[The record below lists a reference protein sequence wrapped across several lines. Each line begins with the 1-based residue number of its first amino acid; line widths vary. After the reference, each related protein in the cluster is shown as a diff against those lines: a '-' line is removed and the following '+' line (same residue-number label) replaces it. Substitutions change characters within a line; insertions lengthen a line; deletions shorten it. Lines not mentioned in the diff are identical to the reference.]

1 MPDYIPTK
9 VLLHDPDSV
18 TNPKSLYPVTGLNAL
33 YAGTSGTA
41 ATTSITNNSNQ
52 IKCEYLE
59 LVDSATGKVYTVY
72 LPIEFVESTGKI
84 DNDSLDI
91 FSGDGKIKAD
101 LLPGFV
107 DDVVDVPVLTAG
119 YPSVG
124 SLMIRATAGDNGP
137 VYTFMQKTSGNTW
150 IEGGGESGKIYV
162 ASDTSTT
169 GIGSIF
175 RCVSGSTTEAICIS
189 NNPYAIAETVTNGV
203 SLHLNNS
210 TLTAQAV
217 SATTTRLG
225 TIQVDNTATNN
236 VKLTITNGIVAASA
250 GTAGND
256 TVGVVFAAGNSAVA
270 NTLINEYGGTYV
282 VPTAQYMHD
291 YVTSA
296 ITGVDYATSSVPG
309 IVQIGSNINV
319 GDSGLISVSSA
330 TADSNGVVKIV
341 DTIATTAAG
350 NTGNTAKAVTLG
362 GITTYVGA
370 VLGSYQ
376 YYLSNGPGVTINRT
390 FVESGFDKITLNTSG
405 AVVISG
411 TYVTARDATNAE
423 TGVVIITGDS
433 SLISNETV
441 EDASGHPIAVNG
453 KAVKDYVAEAIASS
467 AGVPIPTNTVRGG
480 FRTSASD
487 TGLTLGTAGG
497 VADVL
502 KINATTPLYID
513 AQTNKL
519 AISSAT
525 LGQSG
530 VVNVVS
536 TSAQIVNTDYAN
548 YVPNNTA
555 VKEYVTSEIA
565 AAGVQG
571 ALIPRD
577 GIFIG
582 DVTEGAVVTSNVI
595 SAKIADPLK
604 FDTTGS
610 MTVSTGAT
618 LYVSAHALHVS
629 SATYSASAQNPAKLG
644 AVYLANDAT
653 AAYGAND
660 PYAATPKYVADKIA
674 AMGVD
679 GSAVYTPT
687 SADVSSAGVA
697 IPLGGVRVVSD
708 GGIKVNSGNIY
719 LQPATSAILG
729 GVVIPTDSGLAIDTT
744 TGSLTLQSAT
754 AAHLGGIKLAATST
768 GLVMVDGVLS
778 ANVKAPLW
786 HSGSAIAVSTAAVGA
801 DGVVNVLTS
810 AAGISAAAEAATI
823 NAVPNAA
830 GLSAYVSA
838 NNATLDGAGLIWS
851 GGSLNI
857 KTKEPI
863 QLDVDS
869 DAVAI
874 RTAAAETGTT
884 LTSAAKGAVYVRGS
898 IRSASV
904 IEADAQGITLNTV
917 PTESAVRS
925 LTDTTSTTIMNT
937 IDARLYITY
946 TPLN

>member
-18 TNPKSLYPVTGLNAL
+18 TNPKSLYPVTGLNAI

-41 ATTSITNNSNQ
+41 ATTSITNTSNQ

-59 LVDSATGKVYTVY
+59 LVDPATGKVYTVY
-72 LPIEFVESTGKI
+72 LPIEFVEGTGKI

-107 DDVVDVPVLTAG
+107 EDVVDVPVLTAG

-124 SLMIRATAGDNGP
+124 SLMIRATDGDNGP

-150 IEGGGESGKIYV
+150 VEGGGESGKIYV

-175 RCVSGSTTEAICIS
+175 RCVSGSTTEAVCIS
-189 NNPYAIAETVTNGV
+189 NNPYAISETATNGV
-203 SLHLNNS
+203 FLKLDNS

-225 TIQVDNTATNN
+225 TVQVDNTATNN
-236 VKLTITNGIVAASA
+236 VKLTITNGVVAASA

-270 NTLINEYGGTYV
+270 NTLVSQYGGTYV
-282 VPTAQYMHD
+282 VPTAQYMQD

-296 ITGVDYATSSVPG
+296 ITGVDYATSSTPG

-350 NTGNTAKAVTLG
+350 NAGNTAKAVTLG
-362 GITTYVGA
+362 GITTYVGT

-411 TYVTARDATNAE
+411 TFVTARDATNAE
-423 TGVVIITGDS
+423 TGVVVYTGDS
-433 SLISNETV
+433 SLITNETV
-441 EDASGHPIAVNG
+441 QDAAGHPIVVNA
-453 KAVKDYVAEAIASS
+453 KAVKDYVAAALASS
-467 AGVPIPTNTVRGG
+467 ASIPIATSDVRGG
-480 FRTSASD
+480 FRTSAAN
-487 TGLTLGTAGG
+487 TGLTMGSAGG

-502 KINATTPLYID
+502 KIDTAAPLYID
-513 AQTNKL
+513 PTTNKL
-519 AISSAT
+519 ALSSAT
-525 LGQSG
+525 FSQKGA
-530 VVNVVS
+530 VNVVS
-536 TSAQIVNTDYAN
+536 TSAQVANTEYSS
-548 YVPNNTA
+548 YVPDNA
-555 VKEYVTSEIA
+555 AIISYVSGEIA
-565 AAGVQG
+565 S
-571 ALIPRD
+571 
-577 GIFIG
+577 
-582 DVTEGAVVTSNVI
+582 GAVVKN
-595 SAKIADPLK
+595 SA
-604 FDTTGS
+604 G
-610 MTVSTGAT
+610 
-618 LYVSAHALHVS
+618 Y
-629 SATYSASAQNPAKLG
+629 
-644 AVYLANDAT
+644 
-653 AAYGAND
+653 
-660 PYAATPKYVADKIA
+660 
-674 AMGVD
+674 VD
-679 GSAVYTPT
+679 GSNT
-687 SADVSSAGVA
+687 DSSGTTK
-697 IPLGGVRVVSD
+697 ISLGGVRVVSD
-708 GGIKVNSGNIY
+708 GGIEVLSGNLY
-719 LQPATSAILG
+719 LHKATAAILG
-729 GVVIPTDSGLAIDTT
+729 GVKVPTDSGLAVDAA
-744 TGSLTLQSAT
+744 TGALTLQSAT
-754 AAHLGGIKLAATST
+754 STHLGGIKLAATST
-768 GLVMVDGVLS
+768 GLVMSEGVLT

-786 HSGSAIAVSTAAVGA
+786 HSGSAIAVSTADVGV
-801 DGVVNVLTS
+801 DGVVSVLTS
-810 AAGISAAAEAATI
+810 AAGVSAAASAGTT

-863 QLDVDS
+863 QLDADT
-869 DAVAI
+869 DAVSI
-874 RTAAAETGTT
+874 RTAAAETGST

-917 PTESAVRS
+917 PTESAVRA
-925 LTDTTSTTIMNT
+925 LTDSTSTTIMNT

>member
-18 TNPKSLYPVTGLNAL
+18 TNPKSLYPVTGLNAI

-41 ATTSITNNSNQ
+41 ATTSITNTSNQ

-72 LPIEFVESTGKI
+72 LPIEFVEGTGKI

-107 DDVVDVPVLTAG
+107 EDVVDVPVLTAG

-124 SLMIRATAGDNGP
+124 SLMIRATDGDNGP

-150 IEGGGESGKIYV
+150 VEGGGESGKIYV

-203 SLHLNNS
+203 SLHLDNS

-217 SATTTRLG
+217 SATTNRLG

-433 SLISNETV
+433 SLITNETV

-453 KAVKDYVAEAIASS
+453 KAVKDYVATAISESASI
-467 AGVPIPTNTVRGG
+467 PIPTANVRGG

-502 KINATTPLYID
+502 KINTAAPLYID

-519 AISSAT
+519 TASAGA
-525 LGQSG
+525 LGQAG

-536 TSAQIVNTDYAN
+536 TSAQVVNADYAT
-548 YVPNNTA
+548 YVPNNAA
-555 VKEYVTSEIA
+555 VKDYVASEIA
-565 AAGVQG
+565 SAGGQG

-582 DVTEGAVVTSNVI
+582 DVTEGAIVTSNVI
-595 SAKIADPLK
+595 SAKLADPLR
-604 FDTTGS
+604 FDDNGS

-618 LYVSAHALHVS
+618 LYISAHALHVS

-644 AVYLANDAT
+644 AVYLANDVNGTFAET
-653 AAYGAND
+653 D

-679 GSAVYTPT
+679 GSAVYTPD
-687 SADVSSAGVA
+687 SASVSSGGVA

-719 LQPATSAILG
+719 LQPAEANILG
-729 GVVIPTDSGLAIDTT
+729 GVKIPANSGLAVDN
-744 TGSLTLQSAT
+744 TGVLTLQSAT
-754 AAHLGGIKLAATST
+754 STHLGGIQLAATST
-768 GLVMVDGVLS
+768 GLVMSDGVLS
-778 ANVKAPLW
+778 ANLKTPLW

-810 AAGISAAAEAATI
+810 AAGITAAAEAATI

-874 RTAAAETGTT
+874 RTAAAETGAT
-884 LTSAAKGAVYVRGS
+884 LTSAAKGAVYVRGAV
-898 IRSASV
+898 RSASV

-925 LTDTTSTTIMNT
+925 LTDSTSTTIMNT